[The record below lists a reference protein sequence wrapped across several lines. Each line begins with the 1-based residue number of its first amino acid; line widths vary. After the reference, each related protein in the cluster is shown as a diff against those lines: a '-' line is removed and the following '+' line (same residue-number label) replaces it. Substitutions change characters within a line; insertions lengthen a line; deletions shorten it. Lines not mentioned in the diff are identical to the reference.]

1 MEVENG
7 NIDQRLILGL
17 NAQAET
23 DLEKRKSHHDG
34 FDDHEHDDF
43 ETFSIEMSPLE
54 NVEQFTNNLQKLI
67 DENEVL
73 RVKGFLN
80 VKGKPL
86 RLLVQAVG
94 TRLSVNFTNTDPG
107 ITSVGNLVVIAEKNK
122 ANINGFTQ
130 QLKGD

>member
-1 MEVENG
+1 M
-7 NIDQRLILGL
+7 
-17 NAQAET
+17 
-23 DLEKRKSHHDG
+23 
-34 FDDHEHDDF
+34 
-43 ETFSIEMSPLE
+43 
-54 NVEQFTNNLQKLI
+54 
-67 DENEVL
+67 
-73 RVKGFLN
+73 
-80 VKGKPL
+80 KGKPL

>member
-1 MEVENG
+1 
-7 NIDQRLILGL
+7 
-17 NAQAET
+17 
-23 DLEKRKSHHDG
+23 
-34 FDDHEHDDF
+34 
-43 ETFSIEMSPLE
+43 MSPLE